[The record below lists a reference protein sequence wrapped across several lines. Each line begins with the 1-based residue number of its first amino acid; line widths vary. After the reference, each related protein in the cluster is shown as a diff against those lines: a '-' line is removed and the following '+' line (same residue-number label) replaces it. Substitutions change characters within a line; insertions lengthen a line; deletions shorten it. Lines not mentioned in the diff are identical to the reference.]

1 VRRGDVLIVSI
12 RGYAGKP
19 RPAVV
24 VQSDHFLPGNTVAV
38 CPTTGDSAG
47 VRLLRPVIEPDTTN
61 NLEQRSWVMI
71 DKISIVEM
79 SRIGRHIGSLTADQ
93 MRIVDQRLALFLGLT
108 AVSGAA
114 P

>member
-1 VRRGDVLIVSI
+1 VRRGDILIVSI

-47 VRLLRPVIEPDTTN
+47 VRSLRPAIEPDATN
-61 NLEQRSWVMI
+61 NLKQRSWVMI
-71 DKISIVEM
+71 DKVSIVEM
-79 SRIGRHIGSLTADQ
+79 SRIGRHMGKMTVDQ
-93 MRIVDQRLALFLGLT
+93 MRIVDQRLALFLGLA